1 MNVKLLG
8 KAAVLGGIVFLLF
21 IALMLI
27 EATISERSS
36 YQREAKASV
45 SQSWTGSQN
54 VVLPV
59 LVVPYQQRI
68 VENRVNPTNQQT
80 VRHVRQVNKV
90 ALYPLR
96 RVQAEVTLKSDT
108 LKRGIFEIPV
118 YRSHI
123 QLTGHLELED
133 YRALQ
138 QRDDVGFQQKPF
150 VSVGLSDQRGLVG
163 TPEVKIAGVTQA
175 ALPGTNSSFRKQG
188 FWFPLSELKTD
199 AAVDIAFYLNGMEQ
213 VTFTPT
219 AKSTELALTSD
230 WPHPSFVGAFLPE
243 EREVSSQ
250 GYAAKWR
257 TSYFSSSV
265 TQALHSCALG
275 NCGDF
280 NRLDFGVK
288 QILPVNHYSKSKR
301 STKYGLLM
309 VLLTFAA
316 FLIFEAG
323 KGRLLHPVQYMLVG
337 LAIIIF
343 YLLLA
348 ALSEHMSFTAAY
360 MIASVACTAL
370 IGVYMIYQL
379 GLRQTLSL
387 IAGLTSLYWVLFMII
402 LSEDYA
408 FLSGAIL
415 SFVSLGLM
423 MIATRKIQWSSFG
436 KSKRLNEE

>member
-8 KAAVLGGIVFLLF
+8 KAAVLGSIVFLLF

-36 YQREAKASV
+36 YQREARASV
-45 SQSWTGSQN
+45 SQSWTGSQS

-68 VENRVNPTNQQT
+68 VEERVNPSNQQL
-80 VRHVRQVNKV
+80 VRHVRQANKV
-90 ALYPLR
+90 ALFPLHQM
-96 RVQAEVTLKSDT
+96 QAEVTLNSDT

-123 QLTGHLELED
+123 QLTGNLELEN

-138 QRDDVGFQQKPF
+138 QREDVSFKQKPF
-150 VSVGLSDQRGLVG
+150 VSIGLSDQRGLVG
-163 TPEVKIAGVTQA
+163 TPDIKVAGVTQA

-188 FWFPLSELKTD
+188 FWFPLSELKADSSIEIT
-199 AAVDIAFYLNGMEQ
+199 FYLNGMEA
-213 VTFTPT
+213 VTFIPT
-219 AKSTELALTSD
+219 AKSTELTLASD

-243 EREVSSQ
+243 KRNVSSN
-250 GYAAKWR
+250 GYSASWR

-265 TQALHSCALG
+265 TQALQSCTLT
-275 NCGDF
+275 NC
-280 NRLDFGVK
+280 RELDGLAFGVK
-288 QILPVNHYSKSKR
+288 QIIPINHYSKSLR

-316 FLIFEAG
+316 FLIFEAV
-323 KGRLLHPVQYMLVG
+323 KGRLLHPVQYLLVG

-348 ALSEHMSFTAAY
+348 ALSEHMAFTLAY
-360 MIASVACTAL
+360 SVASTACTAL
-370 IGVYMIYQL
+370 IGIYMSYQL
-379 GLRQTLSL
+379 GIRQSL
-387 IAGLTSLYWVLFMII
+387 GLIVGLTMLYWVLFMII

-415 SFVSLGLM
+415 SFVSLGIM
-423 MIATRKIQWSSFG
+423 MIATRKFQWSSFG
-436 KSKRLNEE
+436 QSKPFNTE